1 MSEFG
6 FELDEIEQ
14 LVRLVESRGLAR
26 LEVAEEE
33 RRVVIRGQQLEAAE
47 GGDIPVVF
55 TRRSAAPKP
64 ASPDANRL
72 AVRSPMVGMFYRA
85 ASPDAAP
92 LVEVGDLVEIGQP
105 IGLIEAMKVFSEI
118 PSEQA
123 GVVVEIVAQ
132 NGALVKQGDPLMY
145 LRSE

>member
-33 RRVVIRGQQLEAAE
+33 RRVVIRGQKFDPAENGDATVVVARRPSVSKPAAE
-47 GGDIPVVF
+47 
-55 TRRSAAPKP
+55 A
-64 ASPDANRL
+64 ANRL
-72 AVRSPMVGMFYRA
+72 AIRSPMVGMFYRA

-92 LVEVGDLVEIGQP
+92 LVEVGDRVEIGQP

-123 GVVVEIVAQ
+123 GIVVEVAAQ